1 MALDLCSRRSCGCV
15 YLLCKQVIIG
25 QAPQSWAAREASY
38 SIEVI
43 FLRGLRRWAGV

>member
-1 MALDLCSRRSCGCV
+1 MSDNLRGF
-15 YLLCKQVIIG
+15 CKQVITG

-43 FLRGLRRWAGV
+43 FLRGLRRWPGV